1 MDPCETETIPHYASW
16 YDTEQV
22 YKIIEAQFM
31 GQNDIRE
38 DKKTTDEDK
47 SRRNGSIF
55 FWSENIMSA
64 ICQVLLPFQN
74 MGPDGSDSTQSSRS
88 GF

>member
-1 MDPCETETIPHYASW
+1 MENYASW

-31 GQNDIRE
+31 WPNVRGDGRVHIRQ

-47 SRRNGSIF
+47 SQRNGSIF

-74 MGPDGSDSTQSSRS
+74 MGPGGSNSMQSSRS